1 MECFKRR
8 GFDITNFFFFHIIFW
23 GVSMFLNNIL
33 KNKIYKIQKI
43 NATDTIKQ
51 RFYDFGII
59 EGNEIKLL
67 YFWVCDLYYHEPN

>member
-1 MECFKRR
+1 
-8 GFDITNFFFFHIIFW
+8 
-23 GVSMFLNNIL
+23 MFLNSIL

-43 NATDTIKQ
+43 NASDTIKQ

-67 YFWVCDLYYHEPN
+67 YLSPSKSIKAYKINNSIISIRDSYAKDIEVFDD